1 MVKDSHAPKK
11 KTNDAK
17 PKIPPEQRRGKASS
31 NSRHQN
37 K

>member
-17 PKIPPEQRRGKASS
+17 PKIPNEQRRGKGKS
-31 NSRHQN
+31 NSRN
-37 K
+37 TNN